1 MDGLMAAMAAV
12 EQKTA
17 ANATAVPGDYQKD
30 GLLYCGKCHTA
41 KQYRGEFLGIVKVVP
56 CICQC
61 KKAELEAKERQRQH
75 EKLQERIKRQRKA
88 GFLESD
94 MQGWTFAADDGA
106 NPRIMQAMKKYVEHY
121 NVFRGKHKGLL
132 LYGNSGTGKTFAA
145 ACIVNALI
153 DTGKPCLMTNFSRV
167 LNTLWSIEE
176 KQAYIDSFNKFDLLV
191 LDDLGAERRSEY
203 AQEQV
208 FNVIDS
214 RYRTGLPLIITTNL
228 SIEEIKKPDS
238 VGNSRIYDRVLEM
251 CHPVEVNGKSRR
263 RKKVAAEFKSMN
275 ELLGL

>member
-1 MDGLMAAMAAV
+1 MDGLMAAVAAV

-17 ANATAVPGDYQKD
+17 ANATAAPGDYEKG
-30 GLLYCGKCHTA
+30 GLLYCGKCHTP
-41 KQYRGEFLGIVKVVP
+41 KQHRGEFLGIVKIVP

-61 KKAELEAKERQRQH
+61 KKAELEAEERQRQH

-106 NPRIMQAMKKYVEHY
+106 DPRIMRAAKNYVA
-121 NVFRGKHKGLL
+121 NFAQFKAQGKGLL
-132 LYGNSGTGKTFAA
+132 LYGGVGTGKTFAA

-153 DTGKPCLMTNFSRV
+153 DTGKPCLMTNFARV
-167 LNTLWSIEE
+167 LNTLWSIEN

-191 LDDLGAERRSEY
+191 LDDLGTERRSEY

-214 RYRTGLPLIITTNL
+214 RYRAKLPLIITTNL

-251 CHPVEVNGKSRR
+251 CHPVEVSGKSRR
-263 RKKVAAEFKSMN
+263 RKKVAAEFKGMN